1 MKRNVFVE
9 MLDNG
14 VRIRALSEDAK
25 TTLIDHTFTTQSLLT
40 SEQFRRLVDI
50 AEENWEIESQ
60 FRRSVQL
67 CVHWGVVTK
76 EIVDGLTEYIG
87 DRKVA
92 ELGCGHGYLLS
103 CLKEKGVDI
112 RGYDLGIE
120 SGEAEE
126 WLGSK
131 IVTDKKHHLFASY
144 TSGNYNELSF
154 DYYDIILMVW
164 PRNADQALLKM
175 KPGQT
180 LILIGE
186 LDGCTGGAL
195 QERILDERFEV
206 IEENFLGKHYIRW
219 DGLHDK
225 INIYRKN

>member
-25 TTLIDHTFTTQSLLT
+25 TTLIDHTFTTKSLLT

-50 AEENWEIESQ
+50 TEENWTIESQ

-76 EIVDGLTEYIG
+76 EIVDGLTDYIG

-103 CLKEKGVDI
+103 CLKARGVDVT
-112 RGYDLGIE
+112 GYDLSKE
-120 SGEAEE
+120 SNFANEY
-126 WLGSK
+126 LGSK
-131 IVTDKKHHLFASY
+131 ITSPKKYHLFSSY
-144 TSGNYNELSF
+144 VNGDYNKLSF
-154 DYYDIILMVW
+154 DYYDVILMVW
-164 PRNADQALLKM
+164 PRNADKALLNM
-175 KPGQT
+175 KPGQI

-186 LDGCTGGAL
+186 RDGCTGGPL
-195 QERILDERFEV
+195 QDRILDERFEL
-206 IEENFLGKHYIRW
+206 IEEKFLLEHFIQW
-219 DGLHDK
+219 DGTYDQ
-225 INIYRKN
+225 IDIYRKN